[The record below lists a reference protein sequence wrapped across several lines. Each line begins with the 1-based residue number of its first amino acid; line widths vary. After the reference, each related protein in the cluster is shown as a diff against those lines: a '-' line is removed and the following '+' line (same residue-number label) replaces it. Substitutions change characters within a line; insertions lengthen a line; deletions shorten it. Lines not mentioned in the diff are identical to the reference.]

1 MADDALNSEMS
12 VREFAEL
19 AESLHAAP
27 TPDRTAEQVVTYAR
41 QQLDADYG
49 GITLI
54 RRGGLETI
62 GATDQVVEQVD
73 VLQCELDEGSCRD
86 ASWRHETLVSEDLA
100 ADSRWPRWAPKVAG
114 LGIASVLAA
123 ELTASR
129 GHRIGSI
136 NLYWTRPRR
145 FTADDMAFAN
155 IFARHAALALSTSFE
170 LAGLNVALDGRKLIG
185 QAQGILMERHGLD
198 EARAFE
204 VLKRYS
210 QDHNIKLRRVA
221 EHLIATRRL
230 PTRDDPDAVSA
241 GEI

>member
-1 MADDALNSEMS
+1 MS

-41 QQLDADYG
+41 QQLDANYG

-54 RRGGLETI
+54 RRGGQLETI
-62 GATDQVVEQVD
+62 GATDPLVEQVD
-73 VLQCELDEGSCRD
+73 DLQCEFDEGSCRD
-86 ASWRHETLVSEDLA
+86 SSWRHETLVSEDLA
-100 ADSRWPRWAPKVAG
+100 TDLRWPRWAPKVAD

-123 ELTASR
+123 ELTANQDR
-129 GHRIGSI
+129 RIGSI

-155 IFARHAALALSTSFE
+155 IFARHAALALSTSFK

-210 QDHNIKLRRVA
+210 QDHNIKLRHVA

-230 PTRDDPDAVSA
+230 PTRDDPDAVPA

>member
-1 MADDALNSEMS
+1 LNDETS

-19 AESLHAAP
+19 AETLHAAP
-27 TPDRTAEQVVTYAR
+27 TPNRTAEQVVSYAR

-54 RRGGLETI
+54 RRGGRLETI
-62 GATDQVVEQVD
+62 APTDPLVEQVD
-73 VLQCELDEGSCRD
+73 VLQNELGEGSCRD
-86 ASWRHETLVSEDLA
+86 SSWHRETLVSEDLA
-100 ADSRWPRWAPKVAG
+100 IDPRWPRWAPEVAA
-114 LGIASVLAA
+114 LGIASALAA
-123 ELTASR
+123 ELTNAEDR
-129 GHRIGSI
+129 RTGAV

-145 FTADDMAFAN
+145 FSADDTAFAN
-155 IFARHAALALSTSFE
+155 IFARHAALALTTSFK

-210 QDHNIKLRRVA
+210 QHHNIKLRHVA
-221 EHLIATRRL
+221 EHLIATRSL
-230 PTRDDPDAVSA
+230 PTDADAKRQSPA
-241 GEI
+241 